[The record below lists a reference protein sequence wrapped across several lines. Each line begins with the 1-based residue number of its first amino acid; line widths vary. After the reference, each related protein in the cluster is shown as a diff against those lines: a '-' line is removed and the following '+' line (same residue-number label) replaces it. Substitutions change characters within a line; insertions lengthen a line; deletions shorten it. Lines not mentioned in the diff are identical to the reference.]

1 MFYSPY
7 TPFGGGFSPYQS
19 MMGGGF
25 YGRPAGFSPFGGGI
39 ATLSPGSKPPEQ
51 PAETTETGSPPELKT
66 NQETFL
72 ENMHP
77 LDRARFDKL
86 SEDEQQKYFA
96 GANQSP
102 MGSFSRPPMRGGI
115 GSFFPSP
122 MMGGGFG
129 SPMMGGFG
137 RPMMGGFGRPMMGGF
152 GRPMMGNSYTHRPKA
167 HTQGPEDTARSFSY
181 THLPKA
187 ETQGPENLAKNRSYT
202 GGFGRP
208 MMGGFGHPMM
218 GGFGHPMMGGFG
230 HPMMGGFGHPMMGGF
245 GMGAMFQPRGQS
257 LPHLAT
263 YQRHQSV

>member
-7 TPFGGGFSPYQS
+7 MPFGGGFSPYQS

-25 YGRPAGFSPFGGGI
+25 YGRPSGFLPFGGGI

-51 PAETTETGSPPELKT
+51 PAEPTETGSPPELKT
-66 NQETFL
+66 NQEAFL

-77 LDRARFDKL
+77 NDRARFDKL

-137 RPMMGGFGRPMMGGF
+137 P
-152 GRPMMGNSYTHRPKA
+152 
-167 HTQGPEDTARSFSY
+167 
-181 THLPKA
+181 
-187 ETQGPENLAKNRSYT
+187 
-202 GGFGRP
+202 P

-218 GGFGHPMMGGFG
+218 GGFGR
-230 HPMMGGFGHPMMGGF
+230 PMMGGF

>member
-7 TPFGGGFSPYQS
+7 TAFGGGFSPYQS

-137 RPMMGGFGRPMMGGF
+137 RPMMGGFGP
-152 GRPMMGNSYTHRPKA
+152 
-167 HTQGPEDTARSFSY
+167 
-181 THLPKA
+181 
-187 ETQGPENLAKNRSYT
+187 
-202 GGFGRP
+202 P

-230 HPMMGGFGHPMMGGF
+230 HPMMGNSYTHLPKAETQGPENLAKIRSYTGGFGHPMMGGF
-245 GMGAMFQPRGQS
+245 GRGAMFQPRGQS

>member
-7 TPFGGGFSPYQS
+7 MPFGGGFSPYQS

-25 YGRPAGFSPFGGGI
+25 YGRPSGFSPFGGGI

-51 PAETTETGSPPELKT
+51 SAETTETGSPPELKT
-66 NQETFL
+66 NQEAFL

-137 RPMMGGFGRPMMGGF
+137 RPMMGGFGPPMMGGGYGSPMMGGF
-152 GRPMMGNSYTHRPKA
+152 GHPMMGGFGHPMMGSSYTHRPKA

-218 GGFGHPMMGGFG
+218 GGFG
-230 HPMMGGFGHPMMGGF
+230 
-245 GMGAMFQPRGQS
+245 MGAMFQPRGQS

>member
-66 NQETFL
+66 NQEAFL

-86 SEDEQQKYFA
+86 SEDDQQKYFA

-137 RPMMGGFGRPMMGGF
+137 RPMMGGFGSPMMGG
-152 GRPMMGNSYTHRPKA
+152 GYGS
-167 HTQGPEDTARSFSY
+167 
-181 THLPKA
+181 
-187 ETQGPENLAKNRSYT
+187 
-202 GGFGRP
+202 P

-218 GGFGHPMMGGFG
+218 GGFGHPMMGNSYTHLPKAETQGPENLARIRSQTEGFG
-230 HPMMGGFGHPMMGGF
+230 RPMMGGFGHPMMGGF
-245 GMGAMFQPRGQS
+245 GRGAMFQPRGQS
-257 LPHLAT
+257 LPHLAA

>member
-7 TPFGGGFSPYQS
+7 TAFGGGFSPYQS

-66 NQETFL
+66 NQEAFL

-77 LDRARFDKL
+77 NDRARFDKL

-122 MMGGGFG
+122 MMGG
-129 SPMMGGFG
+129 FG
-137 RPMMGGFGRPMMGGF
+137 RPMMGGFGSPNDGRLWSPNDGKLLYPPAQSGDSRSREF
-152 GRPMMGNSYTHRPKA
+152 GSTEVKA
-167 HTQGPEDTARSFSY
+167 S
-181 THLPKA
+181 
-187 ETQGPENLAKNRSYT
+187 
-202 GGFGRP
+202 
-208 MMGGFGHPMM
+208 
-218 GGFGHPMMGGFG
+218 
-230 HPMMGGFGHPMMGGF
+230 
-245 GMGAMFQPRGQS
+245 
-257 LPHLAT
+257 
-263 YQRHQSV
+263 

>member
-137 RPMMGGFGRPMMGGF
+137 RPMMGGFGRPMMG
-152 GRPMMGNSYTHRPKA
+152 NSYTHRPKA

-208 MMGGFGHPMM
+208 MMGGFG
-218 GGFGHPMMGGFG
+218 
-230 HPMMGGFGHPMMGGF
+230 
-245 GMGAMFQPRGQS
+245 MGAMFQPRGQS